1 MSGNLLKKRVMG
13 TSVEAKQTT
22 QQINPEVTDGATE
35 ESDSTN
41 NTPVGAKWKS
51 LQSRTTTLEYAEK
64 YSSRN
69 ATPTEGKQLGFGVAP
84 STAAT
89 QALTLRQLSTTTL
102 DPPQESS
109 AIPTPATVAR
119 KLTRETGQP
128 AQIRAAVNAA
138 KREIVTSNRGNGRL
152 CEGKGRGGEG
162 RQGIT
167 WHEGAAAAAARSL
180 PSSAWAGTERGCVRT
195 ANGGLCIG
203 PGHNHTNTTSLDSE
217 KK

>member
-1 MSGNLLKKRVMG
+1 MG

-152 CEGKGRGGEG
+152 CEGKGRGGKG
-162 RQGIT
+162 LPGTRVRRRRRLALCRRRPGLGLN
-167 WHEGAAAAAARSL
+167 GAASGLQMAAY
-180 PSSAWAGTERGCVRT
+180 V
-195 ANGGLCIG
+195 
-203 PGHNHTNTTSLDSE
+203 
-217 KK
+217 